1 MNESSSIQRV
11 AILGSTGSIGEST
24 LSVIRGSNQYQVFAL
39 SAHQNINRLFEQ
51 CLEFQPSIAVVSGD
65 VGAQELAQRLRAGG
79 SKTLVMNG
87 SEALAQV
94 ACEGEVDIV
103 MAAIV
108 GAAGLESTLS
118 AASSGKK
125 LLLANKEALVMS
137 GNLLLHAARQSGAQ
151 LIPIDSEHS
160 AIFQCLPVADELGSA
175 SQTKTVQKVVLTA
188 SGGPFLKTPL
198 AEFASITPA
207 QACRHPTWSMGDK
220 ISIDSATMMNKGLE
234 FIEASL
240 LFGLEPDCVEVI
252 IHPQSI
258 VHSFVYYI
266 DGSVLAHL
274 GVADMRIPI
283 AFGLAY
289 PNRISSGAG
298 VLDLAKVGKLEFIE
312 PDLVKFPC
320 LALGIAAAHA
330 GGTSPTLLNA
340 ANEIAVSAFLNNKL
354 SFLDISRVIDGVLD
368 KIPCE
373 PASSLAIIREADL
386 KARNF
391 ANNMILKGKI

>member
-1 MNESSSIQRV
+1 MNDFDRVQRV

-39 SAHQNINRLFEQ
+39 SAHQNISRLLEQ
-51 CLEFQPSIAVVSGD
+51 CLEFKPAIAIVSGG
-65 VGAQELAQRLRAGG
+65 VGAQELTERLRAGG
-79 SKTLVMNG
+79 SETLVMDG
-87 SEALAQV
+87 SAALVEA
-94 ACEGEVDIV
+94 ACASEVDIV

-137 GNLLLHAARQSGAQ
+137 GNLLLHAARESGAQ

-160 AIFQCLPVADELGSA
+160 AIFQCLPVSDELGSA
-175 SQTKTVQKVVLTA
+175 SQTKAVKKIVLTA

-198 AEFASITPA
+198 VDFDTITPA

-240 LFGLEPDCVEVI
+240 LFGLEPDRVEVI

-258 VHSFVYYI
+258 VHSFVYYL

-283 AFGLAY
+283 AYGLAY
-289 PNRISSGAG
+289 PNRISSGAA
-298 VLDLAKVGKLEFIE
+298 VLDLAEVGKLEFIE

-320 LALGIAAAHA
+320 LALGMAAARA
-330 GGTSPTLLNA
+330 GGTAPTLLNA
-340 ANEIAVSAFLNNKL
+340 ANEIAVSAFLNNRL
-354 SFLDISRVIDGVLD
+354 RFLEISRVIDGVLD

>member
-1 MNESSSIQRV
+1 MSDSVVPKQV

-24 LSVIRGSNQYQVFAL
+24 LSVIKANEHYQVFAL
-39 SAHQNINRLFEQ
+39 SAHQNVDRLYAQ
-51 CLEFQPSIAVVSGD
+51 CVEFNPVIAVVSGAE
-65 VGAQELAQRLRAGG
+65 GAKDLASRLLAAG
-79 SKTLVMNG
+79 SKTSVLEG
-87 SEALAQV
+87 ADALNQI
-94 ACEGEVDIV
+94 ACASEVDIV

-108 GAAGLESTLS
+108 GSAGLESTLS
-118 AASSGKK
+118 AAESGKK

-137 GNLLLHAARQSGAQ
+137 GTLLLQAAHKSGAT

-160 AIFQCLPVADELGSA
+160 AIFQCLPISEELGCPDQMKA
-175 SQTKTVQKVVLTA
+175 VEKIVLTA

-198 AEFASITPA
+198 TDFGTITPA

-220 ISIDSATMMNKGLE
+220 ISVDSASMMNKGLE

-240 LFGLEPDCVEVI
+240 LFGLEPNRVEVI

-258 VHSFVYYI
+258 VHSFVYYL
-266 DGSVLAHL
+266 DGSVLAQL
-274 GVADMRIPI
+274 GVADMRVPI
-283 AFGLAY
+283 AYGLAY
-289 PNRISSGAG
+289 PNRIDSGAAVLSLAEVG
-298 VLDLAKVGKLEFIE
+298 VLEFFE

-320 LALGIAAAHA
+320 LALGIAAARA
-330 GGTSPTLLNA
+330 GGTAPTLLNA

-354 SFLDISRVIDGVLD
+354 GFLDISRLTDEVLH

-386 KARNF
+386 KSRNL
-391 ANNMILKGKI
+391 ANDLILKGKI